1 MDAHLLRVLAGV
13 SVVFAVACDGR
24 TPPNP
29 ISSTP
34 VPSVSPAPTPSATV
48 SGTVLIHDAS
58 GVTRRANGWMFGWV
72 QTEREGRT
80 TGQVPTD
87 ADGRFRFAVPLG
99 AQVRLQGST
108 PGAFQPCQVVV
119 RASTDITH
127 DIHMVADRQQLG
139 AHLPAELLAR
149 TPVVSGVVDEIV
161 DGRRSPLADVRVEL
175 DGLGGLGFVAA
186 TTMTDADGRYVLCGL
201 ADEPSTYL
209 FASKANYR
217 LFESVVRVN
226 GNTTLDI
233 VMGR

>member
-99 AQVRLQGST
+99 AQVRLQGSM

-119 RASTDITH
+119 RARTRH
-127 DIHMVADRQQLG
+127 H
-139 AHLPAELLAR
+139 AR
-149 TPVVSGVVDEIV
+149 HSH
-161 DGRRSPLADVRVEL
+161 GRGP
-175 DGLGGLGFVAA
+175 AA
-186 TTMTDADGRYVLCGL
+186 TRCASSGGTAGADASRLGSCLRDSRWPAQSARGRSRRVGRSRWSGFRRGDDDDGCRW
-201 ADEPSTYL
+201 AIR
-209 FASKANYR
+209 A
-217 LFESVVRVN
+217 VRSRSMSRPRICLRRRRTIACSSLLS
-226 GNTTLDI
+226 G
-233 VMGR
+233 

>member
-1 MDAHLLRVLAGV
+1 MDAHLLRALAGV

-48 SGTVLIHDAS
+48 SGTVLIDDAS

-80 TGQVPTD
+80 TGQAPTD

-119 RASTDITH
+119 RAIPTSRTTFTWSRTGSNSVRIFRRNCWRGRQSSRELST
-127 DIHMVADRQQLG
+127 R
-139 AHLPAELLAR
+139 
-149 TPVVSGVVDEIV
+149 
-161 DGRRSPLADVRVEL
+161 
-175 DGLGGLGFVAA
+175 
-186 TTMTDADGRYVLCGL
+186 
-201 ADEPSTYL
+201 
-209 FASKANYR
+209 
-217 LFESVVRVN
+217 
-226 GNTTLDI
+226 
-233 VMGR
+233 